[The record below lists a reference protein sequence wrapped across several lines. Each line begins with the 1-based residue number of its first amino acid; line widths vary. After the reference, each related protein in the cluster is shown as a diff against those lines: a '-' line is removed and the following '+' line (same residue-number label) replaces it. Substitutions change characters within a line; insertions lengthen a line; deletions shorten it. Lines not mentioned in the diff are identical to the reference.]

1 MVNSSANLAQV
12 RKRAQYIQS
21 VRSAGNTDLLNI
33 AIADARDARV
43 VLAAKSL
50 SPTIQRQISTIE
62 TLLKTAQAAQ
72 DKNRPPLMTRIVNAI
87 DTASAEL
94 ITRPTQ

>member
-1 MVNSSANLAQV
+1 MISVGSRTTSA
-12 RKRAQYIQS
+12 KS
-21 VRSAGNTDLLNI
+21 C
-33 AIADARDARV
+33 ARHARV

-72 DKNRPPLMTRIVNAI
+72 DKNRPPL
-87 DTASAEL
+87 
-94 ITRPTQ
+94 